1 MDPLEFAFASSFSF
15 SVMYDYQ
22 VMKIT
27 SLRDLFKIPWQRTLY
42 IMFFSQLM
50 TGVGFSSI
58 FPFLPLYV
66 KELGSTTSLSIELL
80 AGLVY
85 SGQAFTMMIASP
97 IWGTLADRY
106 GRKIMVERAT
116 FGAAALLLI
125 MASVRSAEELVLL
138 RTIQGLVTGVVGAVN
153 ALVAAN
159 TPRERMG
166 YAMGLLQVGLGT
178 GIALGPLLGGA
189 LADAFGYGMVF
200 YVTAAL
206 LFLAGIIV
214 LFGVQEEF
222 VPVTD
227 RKAQGN
233 QFIVKWREILSMSG
247 VFLTYGMNFL
257 SQLGRMMILPII
269 PLFVETIVTNTG
281 KLNTFTGLVVGISS
295 ATTTLSAIYL
305 GRLGDRIGHRRVLI
319 FGMLAS
325 ALLYLPQSLVTE
337 GWQLLLLYALVGV
350 GLGGIIPS
358 VSALLARYTPQGEEG
373 AVYGLDNSIRAGAR
387 SIAPML
393 GSGVAI
399 WFGLRGTY
407 VATALVFLFAAL
419 LAAWFLPKPEFV
431 HAVQQES

>member
-1 MDPLEFAFASSFSF
+1 
-15 SVMYDYQ
+15 
-22 VMKIT
+22 MK
-27 SLRDLFKIPWQRTLY
+27 LVKEALAVRWQRTLY
-42 IMFFSQLM
+42 IMFFAQIM
-50 TGVGFSSI
+50 TGVGFSTV
-58 FPFLPLYV
+58 FPFLPLYI

-85 SGQAFTMMIASP
+85 SGQAFTMMITSP

-116 FGAAALLLI
+116 FGAAILLLM

-138 RTIQGLVTGVVGAVN
+138 RTIQGLVSGVVGAAN

-178 GIALGPLLGGA
+178 GIALGPLIGGA
-189 LADAFGYGMVF
+189 LADAFGYGVVF

-206 LFLAGIIV
+206 LFLAGVIV
-214 LFGVQEEF
+214 LVGVQEEF
-222 VPVTD
+222 VPVED
-227 RKAQGN
+227 REVQGN

-247 VFLTYGMNFL
+247 VFMTYSMNFL
-257 SQLGRMMILPII
+257 GQLGRMMIVPII
-269 PLFVETIVTNTG
+269 PLFVATLVTNTDR
-281 KLNTFTGLVVGISS
+281 LNTFTGLVTGVCS
-295 ATTTLSAIYL
+295 ATTTLSAVYL

-319 FGMLAS
+319 FSLLAT
-325 ALLYLPQSLVTE
+325 ALLYLPQSLVNE

-358 VSALLARYTPQGEEG
+358 VSALLARYTPLGEEG

-387 SIAPML
+387 SVAPML
-393 GSGVAI
+393 GSGVAL
-399 WFGLRGTY
+399 WFGFRGTY
-407 VATALVFLFAAL
+407 VATALVFLLAAF
-419 LAAWFLPKPEFV
+419 LAAWFLPKPEPG
-431 HAVQQES
+431 HEVQLES